1 MVHSE
6 GTRSESQRFRM
17 DRTGSRKYS
26 GRSGEFRCVSATG
39 ELAARRAMPTSF
51 AADPR
56 VRSSKRGTPWLI
68 GSGGGQSAVGQPGLL
83 SRGPVA
89 AGAKSPLVQCLGLSP
104 SEPEGKSVGCGTAR
118 RRKATGDM
126 AHLTAPG
133 VFRFLFAMSRQLF
146 RFCFATSHIRRRA
159 KPRAFQAVHGVRRGS
174 DGRGGLNKPDSH
186 LYDPLAR
193 GILTPGGWSR
203 TWA

>member
-56 VRSSKRGTPWLI
+56 VRSSKRGTPWLT

-89 AGAKSPLVQCLGLSP
+89 AGGRAGLGQCLGVSP
-104 SEPEGKSVGCGTAR
+104 SGAGGKRLGGGAAR
-118 RRKATGDM
+118 RRKETGGN
-126 AHLTAPG
+126 AH
-133 VFRFLFAMSRQLF
+133 
-146 RFCFATSHIRRRA
+146 
-159 KPRAFQAVHGVRRGS
+159 PRER
-174 DGRGGLNKPDSH
+174 
-186 LYDPLAR
+186 
-193 GILTPGGWSR
+193 
-203 TWA
+203 